1 MDFSFLYST
10 RIEKTYDDDQAE
22 ILETFKELAKQ
33 GKLGISLINYY
44 KGLPLTYPATIETVS
59 NSTIELD
66 IHPQQAVAI
75 EKYRY
80 AFIRCPA
87 FPHVVG
93 ANVLY
98 VNVRRQAATL
108 NKFFFADILAERRSA
123 IRLELEPPTD
133 ASFQFGGES
142 LPGSLINLSMH
153 GAALLSDAPPPSEEP
168 FDTTLQFKLPN
179 IIQNTF
185 SLAKASGRYLGTT
198 ELEASKVF
206 RFSMTPDSTLEQQIS
221 QYIFQRQVE
230 IIRELKEMSA

>member
-10 RIEKTYDDDQAE
+10 RIEKTYDDDQAQ
-22 ILETFKELAKQ
+22 ILDTFKELTKQ
-33 GKLGISLINYY
+33 GKVGVSLINYY
-44 KGLPLTYPATIETVS
+44 KGLPLKYPATIEGIS
-59 NSTIELD
+59 NGALELD

-80 AFIRCPA
+80 VFIRCSA
-87 FPHVVG
+87 FPHEVG
-93 ANVLY
+93 ANVAY

-123 IRLELEPPTD
+123 IRLELDPPTE
-133 ASFQFGGES
+133 AAFQFGGES
-142 LPGSLINLSMH
+142 VPGTLVNLSMH
-153 GAALLSDAPPPSEEP
+153 GAALMSDSAPSSEEA

-185 SLAKASGRYLGTT
+185 SIVKAPARCLGST

-206 RFSMTPDSTLEQQIS
+206 RFSMTPDSALEQQIS

>member
-10 RIEKTYDDDQAE
+10 RIEKTYDDDQAQ
-22 ILETFKELAKQ
+22 IVATFKDLAKQ

-44 KGLPLTYPATIETVS
+44 KGLPLTYPATIEAVS
-59 NSTIELD
+59 GGALELD

-75 EKYRY
+75 DKYRY

-93 ANVLY
+93 AHVQY
-98 VNVRRQAATL
+98 VDIRRQAATL
-108 NKFFFADILAERRSA
+108 RNFFFAEILAERRTA
-123 IRLELEPPTD
+123 IRLELEPPTE
-133 ASFQFGGES
+133 AVFQLEGES
-142 LPGSLINLSMH
+142 LPGMLVNLSMQ
-153 GAALLSDAPPPSEEP
+153 GAAIVSNTSPPSEEA

-185 SLAKASGRYLGTT
+185 RIVKAPARYLGVT
-198 ELEASKVF
+198 ELEESKVF
-206 RFSMTPDSTLEQQIS
+206 RFFLAPDNALEQQIS

-230 IIRELKEMSA
+230 IIRELKDMSA